1 MPIFGATPLQ
11 PIKNGWHV
19 FSDLVCNKLTEGAE
33 SFLKKHTGADL
44 FIVTG
49 PAGVGKSSFIKSI
62 TGEDV
67 YIGSTL
73 ESGTKTTSL
82 VPSVIG
88 NQRCLFLDMPG
99 FNTRD
104 FDDWDVF
111 HRLMT
116 AMSVVER
123 YVEFRGVLY
132 VDSMEENRVTPA
144 TEKILTWLW
153 LFCGQDYM
161 PNVTIV
167 TTRWDGLDVDGIQSK
182 MSRVERWQAEG
193 LLQRFFSHGASIYHH
208 GLVMEGGN
216 YKTLHIE
223 RRAEERRLLARDE
236 ITARYHDP
244 TTLKLQ
250 IYTEIANGATIDT
263 TLAGK
268 LLKYGRAA
276 DDTQGHGEA
285 STDSSTGSDSA
296 REEQRGEH
304 QQRDRA
310 NSYGEAS
317 ARAAWADQFSYAWE
331 DIKPWVR
338 LLYMAARMYMSSSS
352 SSSPSSPPVF
362 DSFVDDD
369 SQGIFFEEEFSFPD
383 EPFSG
388 PEESSGWG
396 CVIL

>member
-1 MPIFGATPLQ
+1 MPIFPASPLQ
-11 PIKNGWHV
+11 PIKNGWHI

-33 SFLKKHTGADL
+33 RFLKTHTGADL

-82 VPSVIG
+82 VPTVIG

-123 YVEFRGVLY
+123 YVKFRGVLY

-161 PNVTIV
+161 PNVTVV
-167 TTRWDGLDVDGIQSK
+167 TTRWDGLDADGIETK
-182 MSRVERWQAEG
+182 MARVEKWRAEG
-193 LLQRFFSHGASIYHH
+193 LLQRFFEHGASIYHH

-223 RRAEERRLLARDE
+223 RQAERRGVLARDA
-236 ITARYHDP
+236 ITALYQHPPASSFRFIP
-244 TTLKLQ
+244 KSRMGLPSTQLSP
-250 IYTEIANGATIDT
+250 
-263 TLAGK
+263 
-268 LLKYGRAA
+268 A
-276 DDTQGHGEA
+276 DG
-285 STDSSTGSDSA
+285 
-296 REEQRGEH
+296 
-304 QQRDRA
+304 
-310 NSYGEAS
+310 
-317 ARAAWADQFSYAWE
+317 
-331 DIKPWVR
+331 
-338 LLYMAARMYMSSSS
+338 
-352 SSSPSSPPVF
+352 
-362 DSFVDDD
+362 
-369 SQGIFFEEEFSFPD
+369 
-383 EPFSG
+383 
-388 PEESSGWG
+388 
-396 CVIL
+396 

>member
-73 ESGTKTTSL
+73 ESGTTTTSL
-82 VPSVIG
+82 VPTVIG

-116 AMSVVER
+116 AMSVGER

-161 PNVTIV
+161 PNVTVV
-167 TTRWDGLDVDGIQSK
+167 TTRWDGLDVDGIETK
-182 MSRVERWQAEG
+182 MSRVERWRAEG
-193 LLQRFFSHGASIYHH
+193 LLHRFFEHGASTYHH
-208 GLVMEGGN
+208 GLLTEGGN
-216 YKTLHIE
+216 YQTLHIE
-223 RRAEERRLLARDE
+223 RQAERRRLLARDE
-236 ITARYHDP
+236 ITARYHHP
-244 TTLKLQ
+244 TSLKLQ
-250 IYTEIANGATIDT
+250 IYNEIANGATIDT
-263 TLAGK
+263 TLAGRW
-268 LLKYGRAA
+268 LRYGHAA
-276 DDTQGHGEA
+276 DDPQGNDEESA
-285 STDSSTGSDSA
+285 PSSAGADSA
-296 REEQRGEH
+296 RKAQQGER

-310 NSYGEAS
+310 NSYGESS
-317 ARAAWADQFSYAWE
+317 ARAAWADQFLYAWG

-352 SSSPSSPPVF
+352 PSPPPGF
-362 DSFVDDD
+362 DFFADDD
-369 SQGIFFEEEFSFPD
+369 SQSIFFEEGLGFPD

-388 PEESSGWG
+388 PEEDSGWG